1 MDIPDSPKPHLSIHH
16 VHLFVRDL
24 DRSVHF
30 LTKQLGFKLL
40 YDFHTSEGGR
50 FTAVAPPDGTTILGL
65 SAPAP
70 GSPDAELIGRS
81 GHMVLVTD
89 DVGAKYEEWT
99 ANGVVFRSPPV
110 ATSWRGVV
118 AGFTDPDGNPFTLM
132 SHDDISRKLEEDRR
146 DTAVREE
153 RRRQG
158 IRDMAIA
165 REVQAQLFPQ
175 TPPAARTLDIA
186 GRCAQARQI
195 GGDYFDFLPLGR
207 DWIGLL
213 IGDISGKGIAAAL
226 LMANL
231 QASVRSQSAVALD
244 DPQRFLESVNGHL
257 FHNSPSG
264 SYATL
269 FLGQYC
275 DETGELR
282 YFNCGHT
289 PGLLLRANGQLE
301 ELPSTSTVLGLF
313 RSWEYAIHETR
324 LNPGD
329 TLALYT
335 DGVTECFDRNGD
347 EFGTERLVEILR
359 RSTSSAPQLLEE
371 IFDEL
376 RAFGGPEQQDDI
388 TLMIA
393 RCRRA

>member
-1 MDIPDSPKPHLSIHH
+1 LEQE
-16 VHLFVRDL
+16 R
-24 DRSVHF
+24 R
-30 LTKQLGFKLL
+30 
-40 YDFHTSEGGR
+40 E
-50 FTAVAPPDGTTILGL
+50 TAV
-65 SAPAP
+65 
-70 GSPDAELIGRS
+70 
-81 GHMVLVTD
+81 
-89 DVGAKYEEWT
+89 K
-99 ANGVVFRSPPV
+99 
-110 ATSWRGVV
+110 
-118 AGFTDPDGNPFTLM
+118 
-132 SHDDISRKLEEDRR
+132 
-146 DTAVREE
+146 EE

-186 GRCAQARQI
+186 GRCVQARQI

-213 IGDISGKGIAAAL
+213 VGDISGKGIAAAL

-244 DPQRFLESVNGHL
+244 DPKRFLEFVNQQL
-257 FHNSPSG
+257 FDNSPAG

-275 DETGELR
+275 DTTGELR

-289 PGLLLRANGQLE
+289 PGILLRANGTLE

-313 RSWEYAIHETR
+313 RSWEYAMQETR
-324 LNPGD
+324 LCPGD

-335 DGVTECFDRNGD
+335 DGVTERINARNE
-347 EFGTERLVEILR
+347 EFGAERLAEVLGR
-359 RSTSSAPQLLEE
+359 NQGPASQLLEE
-371 IFDEL
+371 L
-376 RAFGGPEQQDDI
+376 RVFGGPEQQDHI
-388 TLMIA
+388 TLVVA
-393 RCRRA
+393 RCRSFLA